1 MEIVW
6 NNDVKPPEGTQRA
19 KDGKMGWYLEKDG
32 TRHTLDRCRK
42 EDTVS
47 PQVNEYEFVVPQA
60 ETTPEITAAVKTVK
74 SVTNKIKIGRPIVG
88 NSKSQQINIQSPIF
102 FYGKSIWNKIWT
114 NHSSKIRVSG
124 CFFGIGLTCDWTAR
138 TRTNYGFKV

>member
-32 TRHTLDRCRK
+32 TRHTLDRCNRK
-42 EDTVS
+42 EDTVF

-74 SVTNKIKIGRPIVG
+74 SVMAAADAIVRTHYPKLTNENVRG
-88 NSKSQQINIQSPIF
+88 QIRSRLVDQLLVIL
-102 FYGKSIWNKIWT
+102 KANK
-114 NHSSKIRVSG
+114 
-124 CFFGIGLTCDWTAR
+124 
-138 TRTNYGFKV
+138 